1 MKKIFSESLASFREK
16 DLKQYSKIINQYFK
30 RKWRFVF
37 VFFLVSCSVQN
48 VIVQDEYKK
57 IPKQMSV
64 RFYDKLDTIQHQY
77 GNQFF
82 TRSFM
87 NEFTDK
93 KNIDF
98 SVPIELQL
106 LKDDLYIKFQDDFNK
121 QFVIKV
127 SGKRKRKRFVFYLNY
142 QTVSFPII
150 FITKQ
155 MIRYT
160 IEFPKDDEVMI
171 RRNSTNEGM
180 ALFLGGGSSSENEY
194 IFKIVKDE

>member
-1 MKKIFSESLASFREK
+1 M
-16 DLKQYSKIINQYFK
+16 
-30 RKWRFVF
+30 
-37 VFFLVSCSVQN
+37 
-48 VIVQDEYKK
+48 
-57 IPKQMSV
+57 
-64 RFYDKLDTIQHQY
+64 
-77 GNQFF
+77 
-82 TRSFM
+82 
-87 NEFTDK
+87 
-93 KNIDF
+93 
-98 SVPIELQL
+98 
-106 LKDDLYIKFQDDFNK
+106 
-121 QFVIKV
+121 

-142 QTVSFPII
+142 ETVSFPII